1 MELAFYSPALKIKC
15 HEICIDTSIC
25 PSVLYIH
32 LCRVRG
38 SWSLSQCALC
48 DWQHTQIH
56 LHTST
61 AEGRYACPWNVYNV
75 SPITWLLIQCMWL
88 SFLSKS
94 DVCFRNQADNHARVL
109 HRATRTQ
116 WDDIS
121 HLGRNLQSLLSLFSA
136 VVHPQPNQIIC
147 PQQWCVLLY
156 SVAANSF

>member
-1 MELAFYSPALKIKC
+1 MK
-15 HEICIDTSIC
+15 SILTY
-25 PSVLYIH
+25 PSVPLFSIFIFAGSGVVGAYPSAHCVIGNTHKYIYTRRQQKGGMH
-32 LCRVRG
+32 VL
-38 SWSLSQCALC
+38 
-48 DWQHTQIH
+48 
-56 LHTST
+56 
-61 AEGRYACPWNVYNV
+61 EMYV

-94 DVCFRNQADNHARVL
+94 DVCFRNQADNQARVL

-121 HLGRNLQSLLSLFSA
+121 HLGRNLKSLLSLFSA